1 MRVLLEKSTAR
12 LMDGVMCGMMNVV
25 QGRRGDLVC
34 TADALEAYLTACGM
48 QSREAF
54 YRVPE
59 MVSLQQG
66 QNELVWNSPVNS
78 GFPANDRARTL
89 LFCPHASSAPTV
101 LLLHALMSAS
111 DVGYR
116 RIAAWFNARGWN
128 VVFPHLPYHY
138 SRKPAGY
145 FNGELTISADLIRNG
160 ETLRQGVTEIRQVMN
175 LLRTAGTREFGLI
188 GTSYGGW
195 TGALLSFVERDLRF
209 LALIQP
215 IVNIEHAIWEN
226 PGSASMRRL
235 LRRQGIRKGDIGRHA
250 HLSSP
255 LHGVPLCGGERSVI
269 TAGLYDSVSRAEDL
283 RRLHETWTGSTFLP
297 VRQGHFGYRAMQ
309 ETLKEVEKFL

>member
-1 MRVLLEKSTAR
+1 MEKSAAR
-12 LMDGVMCGMMNVV
+12 LMDGVMCGMMNAV
-25 QGRRGDLVC
+25 QGRRRDLVC
-34 TADALEAYLTACGM
+34 TADGLDAYLNRCRPL
-48 QSREAF
+48 SREDF
-54 YRVPE
+54 YVVPE
-59 MVSLQQG
+59 MAHLQRG
-66 QNELVWNSPVNS
+66 SEKLEWESPVHS
-78 GFPANDRARTL
+78 GFPTNDRARAL
-89 LFCPHASSAPTV
+89 LFCPHGASAPTV

-111 DVGYR
+111 DGGYR
-116 RIAAWFNARGWN
+116 KIAAGFNARGWN

-175 LLRTAGTREFGLI
+175 LLRKGGTKEFGVI

-195 TGALLSFVERDLRF
+195 TGALLSFLEPDLRF

-215 IVNIEHAIWEN
+215 IVNIDHAIWEN

-235 LRRQGIRKGDIGRHA
+235 LRKQGIVRGDVDQHS
-250 HLSSP
+250 HLVSP
-255 LHGVPLCGGERSVI
+255 LHGVPLCGGERAVI
-269 TAGLYDSVSRAEDL
+269 TAGVYDSVARAEDL
-283 RRLHETWTGSTFLP
+283 RRLHEAWAGSKYVP

-309 ETLKEVEKFL
+309 ETLKEIEKFL